1 MGHFDVPPNYA
12 LQQVKRYAIITYK
25 HGLYELPHDLLKGVR
40 VMILGN

>member
-25 HGLYELPHDLLKGVR
+25 HDLYELPHDLLKDVR
-40 VMILGN
+40 VMILEN